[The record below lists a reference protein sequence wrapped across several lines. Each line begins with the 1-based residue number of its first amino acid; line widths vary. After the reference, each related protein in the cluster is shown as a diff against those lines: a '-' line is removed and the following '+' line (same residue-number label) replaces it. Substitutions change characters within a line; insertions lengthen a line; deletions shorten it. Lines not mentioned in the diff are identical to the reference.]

1 MTCCN
6 VGRGPINR
14 LRDNH
19 LLSSAVMAGVVFS
32 LAIASAVGCGGPP
45 PEVLRPQGVYFDTA
59 TKRVVLAPLAVDF
72 PAVHPATGK
81 ATLMPAMHCGKCD
94 AWHPV
99 PTPDQIVM
107 QGSPLVCPKC
117 KGALRPDGP
126 IPGAPT
132 PADLTPAAPI
142 PAAPIAESPPPQGAG
157 AAAK

>member
-6 VGRGPINR
+6 AGRRGINR

-117 KGALRPDGP
+117 KGGLRPDGP
-126 IPGAPT
+126 F
-132 PADLTPAAPI
+132 

>member
-6 VGRGPINR
+6 VARGRIDR
-14 LRDNH
+14 LRDKCVRIDRP
-19 LLSSAVMAGVVFS
+19 LGGKAGAVMAAVVVSF
-32 LAIASAVGCGGPP
+32 AIVVAAGCGGRPP
-45 PEVLRPQGVYFDTA
+45 DVLNPQGVYFDTA

-94 AWHPV
+94 AWHQV

-117 KGALRPDGP
+117 KGGLRPDGP
-126 IPGAPT
+126 F
-132 PADLTPAAPI
+132 PADPI
-142 PAAPIAESPPPQGAG
+142 PAAANDESPITRRGGAEP
-157 AAAK
+157 K

>member
-6 VGRGPINR
+6 AGRRGINR

-19 LLSSAVMAGVVFS
+19 LLSGAVMAGVVFS

-126 IPGAPT
+126 IP
-132 PADLTPAAPI
+132 AD
-142 PAAPIAESPPPQGAG
+142 PIAESPPPQGAG

>member
-6 VGRGPINR
+6 VGRRGINR
-14 LRDNH
+14 LRNNH
-19 LLSSAVMAGVVFS
+19 SLSGGVLAGVVFS
-32 LAIASAVGCGGPP
+32 LAIANAAGCGGRPP
-45 PEVLRPQGVYFDTA
+45 DVLRPQGVYFDTA

-117 KGALRPDGP
+117 KGGLRPDGP
-126 IPGAPT
+126 F
-132 PADLTPAAPI
+132 PADPI
-142 PAAPIAESPPPQGAG
+142 PAAPIVESRPSQGAG

>member
-1 MTCCN
+1 MTCCDT
-6 VGRGPINR
+6 GRRRINR
-14 LRDNH
+14 LRDNR
-19 LLSSAVMAGVVFS
+19 LLSGAVLAGVVFS
-32 LAIASAVGCGGPP
+32 LAISIAAGCGGRP

-59 TKRVVLAPLAVDF
+59 TKRVVLAPLAFDF

-126 IPGAPT
+126 F
-132 PADLTPAAPI
+132 PAD
-142 PAAPIAESPPPQGAG
+142 PIAGSPPPQGAG